1 MNNRREISCLEVGSV
16 LDLSANTNDKEY
28 GLSILKIVRLSMLF
42 FYADTPQFR
51 GSEVSV
57 KPSALCSQSVSL
69 PLMFFNANK
78 RRS

>member
-1 MNNRREISCLEVGSV
+1 MNNRREICCLRVEKV
-16 LDLSANTNDKEY
+16 LDLSANTKDKEY
-28 GLSILKIVRLSMLF
+28 GLSILEKVRLSMLF

-69 PLMFFNANK
+69 PLMFLNAN
-78 RRS
+78 RRRT